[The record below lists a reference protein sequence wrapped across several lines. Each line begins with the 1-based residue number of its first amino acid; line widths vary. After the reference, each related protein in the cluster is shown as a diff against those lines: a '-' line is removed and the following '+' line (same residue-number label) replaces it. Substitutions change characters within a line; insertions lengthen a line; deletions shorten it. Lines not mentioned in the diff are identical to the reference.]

1 MPDGFRGTMGELL
14 CAIEEG
20 REPANSAAN
29 NLRTLELCFAA
40 LKSADTGRPQ
50 APGRITRPSTS

>member
-1 MPDGFRGTMGELL
+1 MGELL

-29 NLRTLELCFAA
+29 NLNSLAVAFAA
-40 LKSADTGRPQ
+40 IQSAETGK
-50 APGRITRPSTS
+50 ATVPGRVKKLPAHG